1 VRSLKT
7 MIYEIDTELGFGRY
21 RKLTIQEVYQA
32 TLQIDKYL
40 IRDYL
45 NHILNSKD
53 FNKWAFFDESEFIEG
68 FDLRNEKICVIGEIF
83 NPEKP
88 KGPQN
93 QVCIGN
99 IEKKLHTYIN
109 QHFQK
114 NFLGI
119 LSDISRFNDIVKSPM
134 PIGGAPDYL
143 KWCEKNVDGFKLSVE
158 CKNSLSKMSYAKLVG
173 LDIMYIGNETYE
185 YIPKFEV
192 MLFDWN

>member
-1 VRSLKT
+1 
-7 MIYEIDTELGFGRY
+7 MIHEIDTELGFGRY
-21 RKLTIQEVYQA
+21 RKLTIQEVYQG
-32 TLQIDKYL
+32 TLKINKYL

-45 NHILNSKD
+45 DHILNPKD
-53 FNKWAFFDESEFIEG
+53 FIEWAFFDKSQFIED
-68 FDLRNEKICVIGEIF
+68 FDLSDEKIRVIGEIF

-88 KGPQN
+88 KGSQN

-99 IEKKLHTYIN
+99 IEKELKSYID

-119 LSDISRFNDIVKSPM
+119 LTDIGRFNDIVKSPM

-143 KWCEKNVDGFKLSVE
+143 IWCERNLDNFKLSME
-158 CKNSLSKMSYAKLVG
+158 CKNKLSKMIYAKLVG
-173 LDIMYIGNETYE
+173 MDIMYIGNETYE

-192 MLFDWN
+192 MLYDWY

>member
-1 VRSLKT
+1 

-21 RKLTIQEVYQA
+21 RKLTIQEVYQG
-32 TLQIDKYL
+32 TLQINKYL

-53 FNKWAFFDESEFIEG
+53 FIEWGFFEKSEFIEG
-68 FDLRNEKICVIGEIF
+68 FDFRDEKIRVIGEIL
-83 NPEKP
+83 NHDKAL
-88 KGPQN
+88 GPQN
-93 QVCIGN
+93 QVFIGN
-99 IEKKLHTYIN
+99 IEKELRGYIN

-119 LSDISRFNDIVKSPM
+119 LTDISRFNDILKSPI

-143 KWCEKNVDGFKLSVE
+143 KWCEQNVDDFKLSVK
-158 CKNSLSKMSYAKLVG
+158 CKNKLSKMSYAKLVG
-173 LDIMYIGNETYE
+173 MDIMYIGNETYE

-192 MLFDWN
+192 IPYDWS